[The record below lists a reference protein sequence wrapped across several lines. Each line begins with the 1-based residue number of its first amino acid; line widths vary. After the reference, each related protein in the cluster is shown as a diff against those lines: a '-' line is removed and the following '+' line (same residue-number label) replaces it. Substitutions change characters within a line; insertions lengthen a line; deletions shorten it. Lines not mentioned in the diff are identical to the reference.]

1 MCKPSASRLSR
12 WIDSARNDFYDIVAM
27 WLPSESLHVGHIIRI
42 IRSLSL
48 QSHYPVFEWRT
59 DAEVNEKITCVRV
72 LNFKKKKK
80 DEWELSTTDNFKWCS
95 VRSILQVV
103 GAADDGKWPI
113 HVDLSQVVKQVPALK
128 EMDKERAVREEI
140 LKKEERELRKEG
152 SADDM
157 TVVLLRE
164 VLDEMNVTYRKKE
177 KKADLVSKVKEAR
190 STGIDATQDC
200 HGGSEHTQ
208 NLAGKHQN

>member
-1 MCKPSASRLSR
+1 M
-12 WIDSARNDFYDIVAM
+12 
-27 WLPSESLHVGHIIRI
+27 
-42 IRSLSL
+42 
-48 QSHYPVFEWRT
+48 Q
-59 DAEVNEKITCVRV
+59 AERAV
-72 LNFKKKKK
+72 
-80 DEWELSTTDNFKWCS
+80 
-95 VRSILQVV
+95 
-103 GAADDGKWPI
+103 
-113 HVDLSQVVKQVPALK
+113 
-128 EMDKERAVREEI
+128 RAVREEI

-157 TVVLLRE
+157 IVVLLRE

-200 HGGSEHTQ
+200 HCGSEHTQ

>member
-1 MCKPSASRLSR
+1 M
-12 WIDSARNDFYDIVAM
+12 
-27 WLPSESLHVGHIIRI
+27 
-42 IRSLSL
+42 
-48 QSHYPVFEWRT
+48 
-59 DAEVNEKITCVRV
+59 CVRV
-72 LNFKKKKK
+72 LNFQKKKK

-103 GAADDGKWPI
+103 RAADDGKWPI

-157 TVVLLRE
+157 IVVLLRE